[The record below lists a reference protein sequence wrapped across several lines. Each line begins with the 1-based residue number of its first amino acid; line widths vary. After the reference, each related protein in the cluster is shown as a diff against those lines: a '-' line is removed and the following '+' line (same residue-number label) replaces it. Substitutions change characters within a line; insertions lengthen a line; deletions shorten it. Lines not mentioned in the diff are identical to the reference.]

1 MKQKQLEEV
10 VLVCTLHLLEQ
21 LESEGTCA
29 TAQGVVL
36 SSIMELERN
45 PALVVLSLFVYST
58 DLKTRDPMIF
68 HAIILTNWTK
78 MTNHFRWTTHEAN
91 LNLWIRFTMK
101 VM

>member
-58 DLKTRDPMIF
+58 DFENQGSYDFPC
-68 HAIILTNWTK
+68 
-78 MTNHFRWTTHEAN
+78 NHFDQLDQN
-91 LNLWIRFTMK
+91 D
-101 VM
+101 